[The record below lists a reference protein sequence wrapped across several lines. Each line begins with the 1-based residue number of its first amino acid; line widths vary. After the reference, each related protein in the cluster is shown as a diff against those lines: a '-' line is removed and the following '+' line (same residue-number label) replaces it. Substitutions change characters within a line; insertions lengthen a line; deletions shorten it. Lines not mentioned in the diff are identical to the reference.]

1 MSPGSG
7 TIPQSY
13 GGPNYNISTSIISPA
28 SPPLQQGGGR
38 LTPGT
43 VRPTAT
49 SNTPAK
55 PATSANFDDLWNLS
69 LGTTSTANKSS
80 TNTAPAKSMKDLEKE
95 KSAAGIWA
103 ATNQNQ
109 NRQPTMGGGLWGA
122 SNTNTSTAKPSGGLD
137 DLLF

>member
-1 MSPGSG
+1 M
-7 TIPQSY
+7 
-13 GGPNYNISTSIISPA
+13 
-28 SPPLQQGGGR
+28 
-38 LTPGT
+38 TPGT
-43 VRPTAT
+43 VRPTTT
-49 SNTPAK
+49 SHTPAK

-69 LGTTSTANKSS
+69 LGATSTANKSS

-109 NRQPTMGGGLWGA
+109 SKQPAMGGGLWGA
-122 SNTNTSTAKPSGGLD
+122 SNTNANTTKPSGGLD